1 MATGLSEWKVGMVLR
16 KSTIDAVLKE
26 KKQYAACFTE

>member
-1 MATGLSEWKVGMVLR
+1 MEGRHGVKVINA
-16 KSTIDAVLKE
+16 IDAVLKE